1 MRRAAVLLIAALA
14 LMGTVSTAEARGE
27 RAAQALVELSING
40 ERADHGCGPLRMHAG
55 LARSAARQ
63 ARLLLA
69 DGELDHDAG
78 SPMAE
83 RLHRAAP
90 SALMLGEDLA
100 WGTGSDAQPE
110 AIVQAW
116 MDSPPHRKNLL
127 TPGWRELCLRRVAR
141 RFGSSCGTP
150 TPCAMVENR
159 N

>member
-1 MRRAAVLLIAALA
+1 MRRAAVLLIATLA
-14 LMGTVSTAEARGE
+14 LTGTVASAEARAQ
-27 RAAQALVELSING
+27 RAAQAVVELSINS

-69 DGELDHDAG
+69 GGELDHDAG

-90 SALMLGEDLA
+90 SASMLGEDLA

-116 MDSPPHRKNLL
+116 MDSPPHRRIMLDCHFSQL
-127 TPGWRELCLRRVAR
+127 GVGIATG
-141 RFGSSCGTP
+141 RFGEMGSASVYV
-150 TPCAMVENR
+150 ADFAA
-159 N
+159 

>member
-78 SPMAE
+78 SPMAD

-100 WGTGSDAQPE
+100 WGTGNDAEPE

-116 MDSPPHRKNLL
+116 MDSPPHRRIMLDCRFSQL
-127 TPGWRELCLRRVAR
+127 GVGIAAG
-141 RFGSSCGTP
+141 RFGDLPSATVYV
-150 TPCAMVENR
+150 ADFAA
-159 N
+159 

>member
-116 MDSPPHRKNLL
+116 MDSPPHRRIMLDCRFSQL
-127 TPGWRELCLRRVAR
+127 GVGIAAGHFGDLPSATVYVAD
-141 RFGSSCGTP
+141 F
-150 TPCAMVENR
+150 AA
-159 N
+159 

>member
-116 MDSPPHRKNLL
+116 MDSPPHRRIMLDCRFSQL
-127 TPGWRELCLRRVAR
+127 GVGIAAG
-141 RFGSSCGTP
+141 RFGDLPSATVYV
-150 TPCAMVENR
+150 ADFAA
-159 N
+159 

>member
-27 RAAQALVELSING
+27 RAAQAVVELSINS

-116 MDSPPHRKNLL
+116 MDSPPHRRIMLDCRFSQL
-127 TPGWRELCLRRVAR
+127 GVGIAAGHFGDLPSATVYVAD
-141 RFGSSCGTP
+141 F
-150 TPCAMVENR
+150 AA
-159 N
+159 